1 MTIGGDPR
9 GPQVDL
15 RDQASGSSA
24 QRIDVS
30 EASIGELVGN
40 LSEST
45 TKLLRQEVALA
56 KAETKQELAVAG
68 RGVGMLAGAG
78 VAALLALIML
88 SMAAADLLSSWMDP
102 TWAYLIVFAIWAI
115 VGTVLAVQGRKAI
128 KQVNPVPERTQETIR
143 EIPDAVRG
151 RS

>member
-1 MTIGGDPR
+1 VTIGGESR

-15 RDQASGSSA
+15 RDQSVES
-24 QRIDVS
+24 RRLDVS
-30 EASIGELVGN
+30 EASIGELVSN

-56 KAETKQELAVAG
+56 RAETKQEIATAG
-68 RGVGMLAGAG
+68 RGAGMLAGAG

-88 SMAAADLLSSWMDP
+88 SMAAVDLLSTWMDP
-102 TWAYLIVFAIWAI
+102 TWAYLIVFAVWAI
-115 VGTVLAVQGRKAI
+115 VGAVLAAQGRKAL
-128 KQVNPVPERTQETIR
+128 KQVHPVPERTQETIR

>member
-1 MTIGGDPR
+1 MGGDAL

-15 RDQASGSSA
+15 RDQPGDN
-24 QRIDVS
+24 RRVDVS
-30 EASIGELVGN
+30 QASLGELVGN

-56 KAETKQELAVAG
+56 RAETKQELAVAG
-68 RGVGMLAGAG
+68 RGAGMLAAAG

-88 SMAAADLLSSWMDP
+88 SMAAVDVLISWMDP
-102 TWAYLIVFAIWAI
+102 TWAYLIVFAVWAVI
-115 VGTVLAVQGRKAI
+115 GAVLAAQGRKQL
-128 KQVNPVPERTQETIR
+128 KQVNPVPERTQESIR

>member
-1 MTIGGDPR
+1 MSGDALGPR
-9 GPQVDL
+9 VDL
-15 RDQASGSSA
+15 RDQPGDT
-24 QRIDVS
+24 RRVDVS
-30 EASIGELVGN
+30 EASLGELVGN

-56 KAETKQELAVAG
+56 RAETKQELAVAG
-68 RGVGMLAGAG
+68 RGAGMLAGAG

-88 SMAAADLLSSWMDP
+88 SLAAVDLLSNWMDP
-102 TWAYLIVFAIWAI
+102 GWAYLLVFAVWAVI
-115 VGTVLAVQGRKAI
+115 GAILAAQGRKAL